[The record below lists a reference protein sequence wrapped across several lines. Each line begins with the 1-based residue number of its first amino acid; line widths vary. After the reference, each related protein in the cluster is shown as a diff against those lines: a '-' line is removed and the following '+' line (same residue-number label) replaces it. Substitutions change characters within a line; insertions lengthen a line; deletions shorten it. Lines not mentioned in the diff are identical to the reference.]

1 MGIPVHVA
9 GVVIVAHGLDDIAA
23 RVIQL
28 VDKIRGSHVGTH
40 TVNAHGVELAL
51 GIDAIQAAIG
61 GAAQRQQLCA
71 ILRSCDGSDRVHKD
85 LSIPF

>member
-51 GIDAIQAAIG
+51 GIDAIKAAIG